1 MKNNRYR
8 IFQSQ
13 RTRNT
18 QLKRLLE
25 SIAAH
30 NRRVGCAALG
40 IAAVG
45 ILTFADP
52 KTSHAQDKTEKTDPP
67 ALVIPVPKPG
77 EEDFDKA
84 IQLRIK
90 MDSTDQLKEAI
101 GLAESAISKGLS
113 EDSEIAAKRFLGSA
127 YTEKAKVSIQ
137 AALQG
142 GGPRSRRSKLLLDAL
157 DDVSKAIEYDAS
169 QIDAYTI
176 KAQILIDRQ
185 EFETAREVLNQ
196 GIEYFT
202 PLYEAKKSS
211 ENRQSLSKLY
221 LARAESGD
229 EPTEQ
234 LADLEKATEINPFDD
249 MLSKRYLAALGQT
262 GQFEKMLTTLDRI
275 LELNSENVE
284 LISTKIATLLRLNK
298 PDEAIEFSSKSIG
311 LATEDEA
318 RAALLRQRALLYQS
332 KSAGLTVGVSA
343 EGATEDDATKKK
355 NEEEAKKLLE
365 LAKADLDESLKLMK
379 DNVQSIFLRARLAA
393 QMEDAQGAR
402 RDVDTVL
409 ETDEQNLEALLFS
422 GELAMT
428 EGNFERAAKDFKTL
442 SGQFAD
448 GTPQKEE
455 LLKKLAVAYWQADQ
469 IKQALKTLDQ
479 VIRMNSSSWEAFRL
493 RGEIYLGTG
502 DHMEATVAYEKALR
516 LMPETAT
523 AAQQSNLL
531 NNYAWILSTSPED
544 KARDGARAL
553 ELGTKACELTNFSEA
568 HLVSTLAAAYAET
581 GDFDKAVE
589 YAKKAVELGE
599 KEESEQIDQLRE
611 ELKSYQDKKP
621 WREKNLPPVN
631 P

>member
-1 MKNNRYR
+1 MLR
-8 IFQSQ
+8 
-13 RTRNT
+13 
-18 QLKRLLE
+18 QLLA
-25 SIAAH
+25 SIATSKKS
-30 NRRVGCAALG
+30 VGYSALGMAALG
-40 IAAVG
+40 MVTLVG
-45 ILTFADP
+45 PSVSFAQE
-52 KTSHAQDKTEKTDPP
+52 KSTKTEPP

-90 MDSTDQLKEAI
+90 MDSTDQLNEAI

-113 EDSEIAAKRFLGSA
+113 EDSEVAAKRFLGSA

-137 AALQG
+137 TALQG

-157 DDVSKAIEYDAS
+157 DDCSKAIEYDAS
-169 QIDAYTI
+169 QTDAYTI
-176 KAQILIDRQ
+176 KAQILLDRQ
-185 EFETAREVLNQ
+185 DFETAREVLNQ

-202 PLYEAKKSS
+202 PLYEAKKNS

-221 LARAESGD
+221 LARAESAD
-229 EPTEQ
+229 DPNEQ
-234 LADLEKATEINPFDD
+234 LVDLEKATEINPFDE
-249 MLSKRYLAALGQT
+249 MLSKRYLAGLGQT
-262 GQFEKMLTTLDRI
+262 GQFEKMLTTLDRM
-275 LELNSENVE
+275 LEANAESVE

-298 PDEAIEFSSKSIG
+298 QDEAIEFSSKSIG

-332 KSAGLTVGVSA
+332 KSASLTVDDSVDA
-343 EGATEDDATKKK
+343 ATEDEATKKK
-355 NEEEAKKLLE
+355 NEEEAKKLLD

-393 QMEDAQGAR
+393 QMEDAEGAR
-402 RDVDTVL
+402 RDVDLVL
-409 ETDEQNLEALLFS
+409 EADDQNLEALLFS

-442 SGQFAD
+442 SAQFAD

-469 IKQALKTLDQ
+469 LKQAFKTLDQ
-479 VIRMNSSSWEAFRL
+479 VIRMNASSWDAFRL

-502 DHMEATVAYEKALR
+502 EHMEATVAYEKALR

-523 AAQQSNLL
+523 PAQQSNLL
-531 NNYAWILSTSPED
+531 NNYAWILCTSPEE
-544 KARDGARAL
+544 KVRDGARAL
-553 ELGTKACELTNFSEA
+553 ELGKKACELTDFSEA

-581 GDFDKAVE
+581 GDFEKAIE

-599 KEESEQIDQLRE
+599 KEASEQIEQLRE
-611 ELKSYQDKKP
+611 ELKSYEEKKP
-621 WREKNLPPVN
+621 WREKNLPAEKP
-631 P
+631 

>member
-1 MKNNRYR
+1 MLSGIALRR
-8 IFQSQ
+8 Q
-13 RTRNT
+13 RFGY
-18 QLKRLLE
+18 
-25 SIAAH
+25 S
-30 NRRVGCAALG
+30 ALG
-40 IAAVG
+40 IATLGMVTMVG
-45 ILTFADP
+45 PNMCFAQE
-52 KTSHAQDKTEKTDPP
+52 KTNKTDPP

-90 MDSTDQLKEAI
+90 MDSTDQLAEAI

-137 AALQG
+137 TALQG
-142 GGPRSRRSKLLLDAL
+142 GGPRARRSKLLLDAL
-157 DDVSKAIEYDAS
+157 DDCSKAIEYDAS
-169 QIDAYTI
+169 QTDAYTI

-185 EFETAREVLNQ
+185 DFETAREVINQ
-196 GIEYFT
+196 GIQYFT

-229 EPTEQ
+229 DPTEQ
-234 LADLEKATEINPFDD
+234 LADLEKATEINPFDE
-249 MLSKRYLAALGQT
+249 MLSKRYLAGLGQT
-262 GQFEKMLTTLDRI
+262 GQFEKMLTTLDRM
-275 LELNSENVE
+275 LEANPESVE

-298 PDEAIEFSSKSIG
+298 QDEAIEFSSKSIG

-332 KSAGLTVGVSA
+332 KSASLTVDGSA
-343 EGATEDDATKKK
+343 DAGTKDDATTKKD
-355 NEEEAKKLLE
+355 EEEAKKLLD

-393 QMEDAQGAR
+393 QMEDAEGAR
-402 RDVDTVL
+402 RDVDLVL
-409 ETDEQNLEALLFS
+409 EADDQNLEALLFS

-442 SGQFAD
+442 SAQFAD

-469 IKQALKTLDQ
+469 IKQAFKTLDQ
-479 VIRMNSSSWEAFRL
+479 VIRMNSSSWDAFRL

-502 DHMEATVAYEKALR
+502 EHMEATVAYEKALR

-523 AAQQSNLL
+523 PAQQSNLL
-531 NNYAWILSTSPED
+531 NNYAWILCTSPEE
-544 KARDGARAL
+544 KVRDGARAL
-553 ELGTKACELTNFSEA
+553 ELGKKACELTDFSEA

-581 GDFDKAVE
+581 GDFEKAIE

-599 KEESEQIDQLRE
+599 KEESEQIEQLRE
-611 ELKSYQDKKP
+611 EVKSYEEKKP
-621 WREKNLPPVN
+621 WREKNLPAEN

>member
-1 MKNNRYR
+1 MLR
-8 IFQSQ
+8 
-13 RTRNT
+13 
-18 QLKRLLE
+18 QLLA
-25 SIAAH
+25 SIASSKKS
-30 NRRVGCAALG
+30 VGYSALGVAALG
-40 IAAVG
+40 MVAFVG
-45 ILTFADP
+45 PSVSFAQE
-52 KTSHAQDKTEKTDPP
+52 KSTKTEPP

-90 MDSTDQLKEAI
+90 MDSTDQLNEAI

-113 EDSEIAAKRFLGSA
+113 EDSEVAAKRFLGSA

-137 AALQG
+137 TALQG
-142 GGPRSRRSKLLLDAL
+142 GGPRARRSKLLLDAL
-157 DDVSKAIEYDAS
+157 DDCSKAIEYDAS
-169 QIDAYTI
+169 QTDAYTI
-176 KAQILIDRQ
+176 KAQILLDRQ
-185 EFETAREVLNQ
+185 DFESAREVLNQ

-202 PLYEAKKSS
+202 PLYEAKKNS

-221 LARAESGD
+221 LARAESGED
-229 EPTEQ
+229 PTEQ
-234 LADLEKATEINPFDD
+234 LADLEKATEINPFDE
-249 MLSKRYLAALGQT
+249 MLSKRYLAGLGQT
-262 GQFEKMLTTLDRI
+262 GQFEKMLTTLDRM
-275 LELNSENVE
+275 LEANSESVE

-298 PDEAIEFSSKSIG
+298 QDEAIEFSSKSIG

-332 KSAGLTVGVSA
+332 KSASLTVEGSA
-343 EGATEDDATKKK
+343 DAGTKDDATKKK
-355 NEEEAKKLLE
+355 DEEEAKKLLD

-393 QMEDAQGAR
+393 QMEDAEGAR
-402 RDVDTVL
+402 RDVDLVL
-409 ETDEQNLEALLFS
+409 EADDQNLEALLFS

-442 SGQFAD
+442 SAQFAD

-469 IKQALKTLDQ
+469 LKQAFKTLDQ
-479 VIRMNSSSWEAFRL
+479 VIRMNSSSWDAFRL

-502 DHMEATVAYEKALR
+502 EHMEATVAYEKALR

-523 AAQQSNLL
+523 PAQQSNLL
-531 NNYAWILSTSPED
+531 NNYAWILCTSPEE
-544 KARDGARAL
+544 KVRDGARAL
-553 ELGTKACELTNFSEA
+553 ELGKKACELTDFSEA

-581 GDFDKAVE
+581 GDFEKAIE

-599 KEESEQIDQLRE
+599 KEESEQIEQLRE
-611 ELKSYQDKKP
+611 ELKSYEEKKP
-621 WREKNLPPVN
+621 WREKNLPAEKP
-631 P
+631 